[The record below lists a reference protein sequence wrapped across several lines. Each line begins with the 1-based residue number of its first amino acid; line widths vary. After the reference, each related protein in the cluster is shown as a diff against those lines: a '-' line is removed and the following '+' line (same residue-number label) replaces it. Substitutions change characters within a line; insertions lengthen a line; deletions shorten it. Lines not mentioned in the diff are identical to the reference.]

1 MESVMKEFRAL
12 SKSVK
17 PQVYCLPLLGPY
29 CHEIQ
34 LTLKKTPSG
43 GLSATSE
50 VAFSCEIQV
59 VFTCQMGIITDPF
72 FRDCWE
78 INELT

>member
-1 MESVMKEFRAL
+1 MAFCVIPSRYDLHFNQSQNCDSMESVMKEFREL

-34 LTLKKTPSG
+34 LTLKKTPS
-43 GLSATSE
+43 
-50 VAFSCEIQV
+50 
-59 VFTCQMGIITDPF
+59 
-72 FRDCWE
+72 
-78 INELT
+78 